1 MSDIAHTDPTAKTYR
16 VLAVDDDPG
25 ILDALRRVLR
35 IPGIEL
41 SVAHGPMEAMGMMQE
56 LQAAVVISDHM
67 MPVMTGVELLSLIRQ
82 NWPATACIMMTACGD
97 MRVAQDV
104 INRQLVHFFVTK
116 PWDSRALRELVQ
128 KALRLHEE
136 LRASPGTSGKDLQ
149 KDIREN
155 AGKAAFSLARAV
167 DARDNYTRRHSE
179 NVAAYAQVVGR
190 AMRLGPHQLEELR
203 IGGLLHDVGK
213 IGISDGILLKPGRLT
228 EEEFQVI
235 RQHPAIGESIVE
247 PIAFPWN
254 ISAIVGQHHEN
265 YDGTGYPRGLAQ
277 DQIVLSAHIIHVV
290 DAYEAMSA
298 NRVYRTARAPEWILS
313 EFARCRGT
321 QFSPAAVD
329 VFLEEYRRG
338 AIQAAEVTDG

>member
-1 MSDIAHTDPTAKTYR
+1 MTNPSDNTPAVGVSR

-35 IPGIEL
+35 IPGVEL
-41 SVAHGPMEAMGMMQE
+41 HLAHGPMEAMGKMQE
-56 LQAAVVISDHM
+56 IQAAVVISDHM

-82 NWPATACIMMTACGD
+82 NWPATVCIMMTACED

-128 KALRLHEE
+128 KALRVHED
-136 LRASPGTSGKDLQ
+136 LRAAAGPRAADLQ

-190 AMRLGPHQLEELR
+190 AMKLGPHQLEELR

-235 RQHPAIGESIVE
+235 RQHPTIGESIVE

-254 ISAIVGQHHEN
+254 IAAIVGQHHEN
-265 YDGTGYPRGLAQ
+265 YDGSGYPRGLAQ

-298 NRVYRTARAPEWILS
+298 NRVYRTAREPSWILA
-313 EFARCRGT
+313 EFNRCRGS
-321 QFSPAAVD
+321 QFSPAVVD
-329 VFLEEYRRG
+329 VFLAEYQRG
-338 AIQAAEVTDG
+338 AIQAAEVGDG